1 MRKIR
6 NTGQP
11 IEVTDRFDAL
21 VERFEKV
28 PGMVALYLYGSYDTP
43 LQTPLSDVDLAVVFR
58 EDGEPDAKE
67 RLRLT
72 GLVIV
77 TLGEDDVSLTFLNRA
92 PLPFQHEVLH
102 TGRPLLIQDDVALA
116 DFSERVV
123 KRYCDFVIDY
133 EAMRADYD
141 EGLRQAYGGG

>member
-1 MRKIR
+1 MKKIR

-11 IEVTDRFDAL
+11 IDVTDRFDAL

-28 PGMVALYLYGSYDTP
+28 PGVVALYLYGSYDTP

-58 EDGEPDAKE
+58 DDAEPNADE

-72 GLVIV
+72 GLVIA

-92 PLPFQHEVLH
+92 PLPFQHEVLR
-102 TGRPLLIQDDVALA
+102 TGRPLLIQDDVGLA
-116 DFSERVV
+116 DFHERVV
-123 KRYCDFVIDY
+123 SLYCDFAIDY

-141 EGLRQAYGGG
+141 EGLRQAYGSG